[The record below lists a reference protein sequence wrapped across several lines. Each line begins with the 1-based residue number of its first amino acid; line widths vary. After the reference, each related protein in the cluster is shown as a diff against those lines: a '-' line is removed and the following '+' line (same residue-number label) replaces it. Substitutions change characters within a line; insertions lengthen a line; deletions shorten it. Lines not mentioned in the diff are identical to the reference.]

1 MNEYKPALDEL
12 RERRR
17 GKPGE
22 LLLMTGVVL
31 TIAAP
36 FGLLLS
42 NENAEKLAALKSQ
55 GMVAEA
61 TIKDKLVRSES
72 YTDRKGRPKSR
83 DQHALN
89 VAHDINAELKYADW
103 KAGKAFAKPKY
114 PAVTTTSIDVDES
127 YYDALAAGQTTT
139 VVRNP
144 SDYNSMMLTK
154 QLEYETSL
162 AFRIWWCLG
171 AGAAFLAGLAMA
183 VMGWRKR
190 FPRA

>member
-17 GKPGE
+17 GKPRE

-31 TIAAP
+31 MIAAP
-36 FGLLLS
+36 FGLVLA
-42 NENAEKLAALKSQ
+42 NENGEKLAALKAD

-61 TIKDKLVRSES
+61 TIKDKSVRSES
-72 YTDRKGRPKSR
+72 YTERKGRPKNR

-89 VAHDINAELKYADW
+89 IAHDINAELKYADW
-103 KAGKAFAKPKY
+103 KAGKPFAKLPY
-114 PAVTTTSIDVDES
+114 PAVTTISIDVGES
-127 YYDALAAGQTTT
+127 YYDALAAGQKTT

-144 SDYNSMMLTK
+144 SDYNSMMLTE
-154 QLEYETSL
+154 QLEYETSFAYL
-162 AFRIWWCLG
+162 MWWYLG
-171 AGAAFLAGLAMA
+171 AGATFLAGLAMA